1 MELCPMYFRF
11 FRFNAAL
18 LAAVSLTA
26 CQGSSPTAP
35 SPSST
40 TTPGGALSIDT
51 NAVWKLQ
58 SLVRAGSSETTIN
71 DPSVFTLSLAEDKVL
86 RVQADCNRATGGYAT
101 SGSTITVG
109 PLAATRAYCASAPID
124 TDYLSLLG
132 GDSTVSISGSTLQL
146 SSSRGTL
153 KFTR

>member
-1 MELCPMYFRF
+1 MFFRF

-18 LAAVSLTA
+18 VAAVSLTA

-35 SPSST
+35 SSSST

-51 NAVWKLQ
+51 NTVWKLQ
-58 SLVRAGSSETTIN
+58 SLVRAGSSEATII

-101 SGSTITVG
+101 NGSTITVG
-109 PLAATRAYCASAPID
+109 PLASTKAYCASAPID
-124 TDYLSLLG
+124 TDYLSLLSG
-132 GDSTVSISGSTLQL
+132 ESTVSISGSTLQL

-153 KFTR
+153 RFTR